1 MQEHVPGLS
10 ASGNAKWIALFLT
23 FAVALVGAGVQ
34 PSSAGVPTPP
44 TPGAKYFTVTPCR
57 LLDTR
62 SATPLMSGTVYG
74 IQATGNCGIPAG
86 AFAVALNVV
95 AINPTGGGH
104 LTLYPGAVVPATA
117 TLNFLAD
124 HIRANNAIV
133 TVDAAGSFN
142 LLATLGGGTLDV
154 VIDIA
159 GYFVQVPQGVDDTYA
174 TPKDT
179 PLNVVAPGV
188 LGNDVGTGLSAVAFN
203 GPTTHGTVNLA
214 ADGSFTYTPT
224 AGYIGTDSFTYT
236 VQNAA
241 GSSTATVNLTVTE
254 SPSITSA
261 NAVTFKVGVAGT
273 FTVTATGFPTP
284 SLTETGSLPSGVTF
298 VDNGNGTATLAGT
311 PAAGTGGAYPL
322 TLTASNGSLPNGTQG
337 FHLTVDEAPSITSA
351 NAASFTVGVA
361 GTFTV
366 TTTGFP
372 TVGSIT
378 ETGSLP
384 SGVTF
389 VNNGNGTAT
398 LSGTPGPN
406 TAGTYPLTITAS
418 NGVTPDATQS
428 FTLSAVCAGITVS
441 PASLPGGVAGTPYS
455 QGLSAI
461 GGNGPYSFT
470 VTSGALP
477 TGLTLSLAGLLS
489 GTPTA
494 AGSFPFTVTATDANG
509 CIGTQPYTVV
519 IVCPTITV
527 LPPVLPDGTL
537 GVAYSQTLTGS
548 GGVPSYTFTVTSGA
562 LPDGLT
568 LSTAG
573 LLSGPPTAVGTFT
586 FTVTATDAD
595 GCSGSQA
602 YTVRICPA
610 IVVSPASLPDAV
622 INVPYPTQ
630 TVTASGGTAPYT
642 FTVSAGALPS
652 GLNLD
657 PNTGDITGTADTLG
671 TSTFTIRAT
680 QADGCFGERA
690 YTVHTCVAQALAPPP
705 GALVGGT
712 TGTPYNASIVASG
725 GAGPYTYAVTS
736 GALPHNLSLNV
747 NTGAITGTPDTVG
760 NATFTVTATDTATG
774 CTIAGGYTIL
784 ICSTITVNPATLP
797 GGTDGS
803 SYSQTVSAV
812 GGTGPF
818 TFAVTAGALP
828 DGLLLNA
835 STGDITGTPTV
846 ANLFNF
852 TITATDSIG
861 CTGSRAYSVRICP
874 VITVNPLP
882 SVCATAGGGY
892 SQTITATGGTGPYT
906 FAVASGSLPP
916 TLVLASGGLLSG
928 TTTTAGNFT
937 FTVTA
942 TDSNGCTGS
951 ASFTIPVLTLA
962 PAGPGLPDATFG
974 SAYSQAITAS
984 GGSGGFTY
992 AVTAGSLPSWL
1003 SLNPA
1008 TGALTGTPA
1017 NADGTGSFSFT
1028 ITATNTATG
1037 CTVARPY
1044 SFVSRPVA
1052 TPDVLSNGVGNTEYY
1067 EGGFSPTP
1075 STPFVSTAANI
1086 LTNDL
1091 GPGLTATLV
1100 TQPGNGTVTLNS
1112 NGSFRYTPIAGA
1124 TGSAVFS
1131 YKVTSNG
1138 IDSANGTV
1146 TVPLT
1151 SLVWYVNGSGANG
1164 IGTSNS
1170 PFNKV
1175 NNAQAPSASGDTIFV
1190 HSGGAF
1196 PSSDT
1201 IALQANQT
1209 LWGQGTTFTLGN
1221 LTIGGGSGTTPTLT
1235 GTVVLAN
1242 SVVIN
1247 GIDMSTGASRAI
1259 TNFNG
1264 VSYSTVT
1271 GVSVTARNVASTTG
1285 TAIDIQAAGNTGTMT
1300 FTSVSANGG
1309 SNGIVLKNFTGGSF
1323 TITGD
1328 NNGSSNNGSGGTISG
1343 VTGDGIVINTA
1354 TNVSL
1359 GYMNITNPGLTGIK
1373 AVPAGWTRSPANTTI
1388 TTAGVNGLTLTFCDI
1403 SDNAGSVT
1411 DDDGLTLGNAIGTIS
1426 ITNCVFTAARHQGI
1440 TVDNWNSNTSSFTL
1454 QSSTVTGTLGGD
1466 GILIEMRGTSILT
1479 SALVGGGSALLGNLI
1494 TNNSSTGLQVSAV
1507 DTARIGSSSGG
1518 IITVPAASNSFTV
1531 QSNTFAGNNAG
1542 IDMDKSQNTNFT
1554 FQILSNT
1561 LNGHHSQAINA
1572 FSGAGAGFSGSI
1584 TGYITG
1590 NVIGTQGTKD
1600 SGSAI
1605 GSGIRLIVQGDSTQG
1620 FFTVDTNTIREVP
1633 NADVI
1638 VAFSQNGDAV
1648 SGTGS
1653 ARFKITNNF
1662 LPQPSGTNQNI
1673 GCGAGVPCG
1682 AGDGNIFVLAD
1693 EHNSACVLITG
1704 NTVFDATTMN
1714 GAWDVLLAERVG
1726 PPTGSAITVQTGS
1739 NGGNSAAATSFITG
1753 NNTLAGTQK
1762 IFDEEG
1768 NATTVSGCG
1777 SFPP

>member
-284 SLTETGSLPSGVTF
+284 SLSETGSLPAGVTF

-548 GGVPSYTFTVTSGA
+548 GGVPSYTFLVTSGA

-705 GALVGGT
+705 GTLVGGT

-797 GGTDGS
+797 GGTVGS

-1221 LTIGGGSGTTPTLT
+1221 LTIGATSKPILT
-1235 GTVVLAN
+1235 GTVTLNTGVTVSSLDVTTNPGSQAG
-1242 SVVIN
+1242 IN
-1247 GIDMSTGASRAI
+1247 GPGGAIS
-1259 TNFNG
+1259 G
-1264 VSYSTVT
+1264 VTIKN
-1271 GVSVTARNVASTTG
+1271 NVAVTTTTG
-1285 TAIDIQAAGNTGTMT
+1285 TAVSLSNVDSTAGGAPNNGIN
-1300 FTSVSANGG
+1300 FLSVSANGG
-1309 SNGIVLKNFTGGSF
+1309 SNGISLTNVNVTTGTFTVLG
-1323 TITGD
+1323 
-1328 NNGSSNNGSGGTISG
+1328 NGSAGSGGTVQHMFGADGAVAGSGVYLSNAKNVSLSWMQLNDFQNFAVRGTTVNGFTLNNSVINGVNGDNAGGAFNEGSVAFDELTGSASISG
-1343 VTGDGIVINTA
+1343 
-1354 TNVSL
+1354 TNVS
-1359 GYMNITNPGLTGIK
+1359 GGLTDNFR
-1373 AVPAGWTRSPANTTI
+1373 VNNT
-1388 TTAGVNGLTLTFCDI
+1388 
-1403 SDNAGSVT
+1403 
-1411 DDDGLTLGNAIGTIS
+1411 
-1426 ITNCVFTAARHQGI
+1426 
-1440 TVDNWNSNTSSFTL
+1440 
-1454 QSSTVTGTLGGD
+1454 TGTLNRITFSNVTIGTNSTANGNAGILLDGSGTATINATVQNSFFTASRADLFHLNLSGGTAGGD
-1466 GILIEMRGTSILT
+1466 
-1479 SALVGGGSALLGNLI
+1479 LVFTGNTLSNNHPAIATGGGGVTIGGGSNTGGNNLTFNI
-1494 TNNSSTGLQVSAV
+1494 
-1507 DTARIGSSSGG
+1507 
-1518 IITVPAASNSFTV
+1518 SN
-1531 QSNTFAGNNAG
+1531 NTF
-1542 IDMDKSQNTNFT
+1542 
-1554 FQILSNT
+1554 
-1561 LNGHHSQAINA
+1561 
-1572 FSGAGAGFSGSI
+1572 
-1584 TGYITG
+1584 
-1590 NVIGTQGTKD
+1590 
-1600 SGSAI
+1600 
-1605 GSGIRLIVQGDSTQG
+1605 R
-1620 FFTVDTNTIREVP
+1620 
-1633 NADVI
+1633 
-1638 VAFSQNGDAV
+1638 DAV
-1648 SGTGS
+1648 
-1653 ARFKITNNF
+1653 
-1662 LPQPSGTNQNI
+1662 
-1673 GCGAGVPCG
+1673 GAGVLIFKSTDPG
-1682 AGDGNIFVLAD
+1682 TFSGTFANNIIGVAGVANSGSSAGDGLKLQNAGLGAVTVHVTNNQIFQYNNFGMDFEAGGGA
-1693 EHNSACVLITG
+1693 SATGGALNLTVTG
-1704 NTVFDATTMN
+1704 NTVGNPGNLSGFTLQGVMLNAGTVPGDTYAICLTLGGAGALKNSIQNSGAGGGTDFRLRQRQSTTVTLPGYGGAATDTTAVAN
-1714 GAWDVLLAERVG
+1714 FVIANNNVAVAGTASVNS
-1726 PPTGSAITVQTGS
+1726 PPGGGFV
-1739 NGGNSAAATSFITG
+1739 NGGP
-1753 NNTLAGTQK
+1753 
-1762 IFDEEG
+1762 
-1768 NATTVSGCG
+1768 C
-1777 SFPP
+1777 P